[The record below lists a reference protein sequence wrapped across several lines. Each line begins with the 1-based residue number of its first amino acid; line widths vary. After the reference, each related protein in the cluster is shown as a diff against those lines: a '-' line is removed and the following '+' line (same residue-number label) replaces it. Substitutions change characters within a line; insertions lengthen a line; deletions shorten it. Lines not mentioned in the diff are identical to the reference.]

1 MTTAVS
7 MPATVLENLLFCDD
21 IADGEYQ
28 GFDIHP
34 ATVLSNQR
42 RLEDF
47 VKAGKDNS
55 ITVMNTARAKKVTKD
70 SALTILKRRKELD
83 NAIAE
88 HLADPARPPILIV
101 NKSKRD
107 RIEEQIFE
115 RLALDPDFLLCPPV
129 GMKERQQSLVWLG
142 LQLFRVPVPNGEMAT
157 FRVEPKGEGE
167 PLYSNRIAKG

>member
-1 MTTAVS
+1 
-7 MPATVLENLLFCDD
+7 MPATVRENLLFCDD

-47 VKAGKDNS
+47 VKGGKDNS

-101 NKSKRD
+101 NKSK
-107 RIEEQIFE
+107 
-115 RLALDPDFLLCPPV
+115 V
-129 GMKERQQSLVWLG
+129 
-142 LQLFRVPVPNGEMAT
+142 
-157 FRVEPKGEGE
+157 
-167 PLYSNRIAKG
+167 